1 MEESSVQ
8 VTPSVKRNKRK
19 STTDLEENLDNT
31 AQKVAIFLAQKSQL
45 DSDECIPPIGVY
57 SIK

>member
-19 STTDLEENLDNT
+19 SRTDLEENLDNT

-45 DSDECIPPIGVY
+45 DSDE
-57 SIK
+57 

>member
-19 STTDLEENLDNT
+19 SRTDLEENLDNT
-31 AQKVAIFLAQKSQL
+31 AQKAAIFLAQKSQL
-45 DSDECIPPIGVY
+45 DSDE
-57 SIK
+57 